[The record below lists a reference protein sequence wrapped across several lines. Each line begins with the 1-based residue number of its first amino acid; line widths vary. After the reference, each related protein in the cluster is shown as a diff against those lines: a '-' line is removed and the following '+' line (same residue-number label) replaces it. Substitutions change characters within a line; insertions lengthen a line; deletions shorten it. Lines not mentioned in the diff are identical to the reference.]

1 MKVKMTSKDPDIVGS
16 FAALKRASKAAF
28 QLAKATGTSFHVMQ
42 DGRIVDLNPPAKRRR
57 KT

>member
-1 MKVKMTSKDPDIVGS
+1 MTSKDPDIVGS